1 MQGFTLFFALM
12 KNNKNCRAYECG
24 HSNKYI
30 NICVESLYYITQKC
44 GKKFHCSYVQFKG
57 STLCPRVEKLVP
69 FVIRISRWSLFAG
82 L

>member
-1 MQGFTLFFALM
+1 MNADILTNILIFEQKACIISHRSAEQNFIAVM
-12 KNNKNCRAYECG
+12 
-24 HSNKYI
+24 SN
-30 NICVESLYYITQKC
+30 
-44 GKKFHCSYVQFKG
+44 FKG